1 MSKLKY
7 RRLYAA
13 AATIAVAAA
22 TTGTLL
28 LASSP
33 AGAAIPPGTGAGGGK
48 LTPTSL
54 ATGTDLSAPTV
65 LTSGGCGTDGADS
78 FLMRLYGHGFS
89 PDGFVILTPTDAGFS
104 TTNPIPGSFGLIWKD
119 AATQAGTVI
128 QAGEYDLRL
137 QCVDTLGTVFTDF
150 TTSVV
155 FSDATHYAFAGF
167 APPTS
172 PPATS
177 THPTTTAPH
186 TSAPATTKAT
196 TTKPHTTAPATTKV
210 STTAAHTSAAP
221 TTNASTAAPHTT
233 AANPSTAVDGV
244 DASGNALSDS
254 PALAPGDSVTL
265 SVAGFAPGAT
275 VSATLRSTPQSLA
288 PTTADASGAISYNFS
303 VPSTLEAGSHT
314 LTFTAGAVSRVF
326 DFTVSG
332 DPAGT
337 GTDSGGQLSNT
348 GAHVAVAG
356 GIGVLCIVAG
366 GVAVLAG
373 RRRGLLHG
381 RRS

>member
-33 AGAAIPPGTGAGGGK
+33 AGAAIPPGTGAGAGGGGGGGK

-54 ATGTDLSAPTV
+54 ATGTDISAPTV
-65 LTSGGCGTDGADS
+65 VTSGGCGTDGADS

-89 PDGFVILTPTDAGFS
+89 PDGFVIITPTDAGFS
-104 TTNPIPGSFGLIWKD
+104 TTNRIPASLGLIWKD

-137 QCVDTLGTVFTDF
+137 QCVDTLGQVYSDF

-186 TSAPATTKAT
+186 TSAPATTTAPAT
-196 TTKPHTTAPATTKV
+196 ATATATKPHTTAPATTKA

-221 TTNASTAAPHTT
+221 TTKA
-233 AANPSTAVDGV
+233 STAVDGV
-244 DASGNALSDS
+244 DASGNALSDN
-254 PALAPGDSVTL
+254 PALASGESVTL

-303 VPSTLEAGSHT
+303 VPSTLDA
-314 LTFTAGAVSRVF
+314 
-326 DFTVSG
+326 
-332 DPAGT
+332 
-337 GTDSGGQLSNT
+337 

-356 GIGVLCIVAG
+356 GVGVLCIVAG